1 MKLAEEEVTSMKI
14 NATTICTS
22 QKTLELTEA
31 TLRLFL
37 VCLGVMLFCCL
48 IVIIT
53 YTINEVLKIVHKWRG

>member
-1 MKLAEEEVTSMKI
+1 MKI

-48 IVIIT
+48 IVIIA
-53 YTINEVLKIVHKWRG
+53 YTINEVLKIVHKWRD